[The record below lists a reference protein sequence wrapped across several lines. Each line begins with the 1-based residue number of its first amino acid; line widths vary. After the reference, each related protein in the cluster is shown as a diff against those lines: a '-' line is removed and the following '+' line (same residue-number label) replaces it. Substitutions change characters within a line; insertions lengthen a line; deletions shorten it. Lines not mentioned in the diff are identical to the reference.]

1 MMKAST
7 HSPNLREKSQIL
19 SGSEIERTLVRLAHE
34 IVEKNDG
41 VTNLGLVG
49 IMRRGV
55 PLAQR
60 LARILG
66 RIEKTQVP
74 VGTLD
79 ITLYRD
85 DLSTVGARPEVKQ
98 STMEFNIQGKDI

>member
-1 MMKAST
+1 MRMIADGMSKVST
-7 HSPNLREKSQIL
+7 QSPNLREKSQLL

-34 IVEKNDG
+34 IVEKNNG
-41 VTNLGLVG
+41 VANLGLVG

-66 RIEKTQVP
+66 RIEKTSVD

-79 ITLYRD
+79 ITFYRD
-85 DLSTVGARPEVKQ
+85 DLSKVGHRPEVRK
-98 STMEFNIQGKDI
+98 